1 MINKTNKNA
10 QRRRRHLRVRKNIF
24 GTKACPRLNIY
35 RSTSHIY
42 AQVINDENG
51 TTLCSASTLSK
62 ELAETLKNKTKSEQ
76 AFAVGELVG
85 KLAIKK
91 GIKGITFLALY
102 GTNFLTAQVKRKVTK
117 ARVRVSTLNFCKTCN
132 ISSVLI
138 AFSFGRIVQKKV
150 VAIAVFCKVQ
160 TQ

>member
-91 GIKGITFLALY
+91 GIKEVVFDRGGYLYIGRVEALAD
-102 GTNFLTAQVKRKVTK
+102 G
-117 ARVRVSTLNFCKTCN
+117 AREGGLRF
-132 ISSVLI
+132 
-138 AFSFGRIVQKKV
+138 
-150 VAIAVFCKVQ
+150 
-160 TQ
+160 

>member
-91 GIKGITFLALY
+91 GIKEVVFDRGGYLY
-102 GTNFLTAQVKRKVTK
+102 TGRVMQVAEGARK
-117 ARVRVSTLNFCKTCN
+117 AGLEF
-132 ISSVLI
+132 
-138 AFSFGRIVQKKV
+138 
-150 VAIAVFCKVQ
+150 
-160 TQ
+160 

>member
-91 GIKGITFLALY
+91 GIKEVVFDRGGYLY
-102 GTNFLTAQVKRKVTK
+102 TGRVLQVAEGARK
-117 ARVRVSTLNFCKTCN
+117 AGLEF
-132 ISSVLI
+132 
-138 AFSFGRIVQKKV
+138 
-150 VAIAVFCKVQ
+150 
-160 TQ
+160 

>member
-85 KLAIKK
+85 KLAVKK
-91 GIKGITFLALY
+91 GIKNVVFDRGGYLY
-102 GTNFLTAQVKRKVTK
+102 TGRVLQVAEGARK
-117 ARVRVSTLNFCKTCN
+117 AGLEF
-132 ISSVLI
+132 
-138 AFSFGRIVQKKV
+138 
-150 VAIAVFCKVQ
+150 
-160 TQ
+160 